1 MEKKKLTLNKLSVT
15 ELGNKEMVHVK
26 GGYSFTCSLSIY
38 HSCQKYNSKAGG
50 HRAICHSC

>member
-1 MEKKKLTLNKLSVT
+1 MEKKKLSLNKLSVT

-38 HSCQKYNSKAGG
+38 SSCQKYNSKAGG
-50 HRAICHSC
+50 HGALCHSC